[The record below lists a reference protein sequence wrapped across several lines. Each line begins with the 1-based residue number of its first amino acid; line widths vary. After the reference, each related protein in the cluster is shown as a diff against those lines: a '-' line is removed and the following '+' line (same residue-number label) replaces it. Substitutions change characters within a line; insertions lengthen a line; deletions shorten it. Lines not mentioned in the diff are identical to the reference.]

1 MAPHVPPPN
10 NKVTGFANVRN
21 WPQSNQPQLPST
33 IIGFRAINN
42 TAIITFKQA
51 PACPWQCSSL
61 QLICQFGY
69 SFDSDEWITK
79 TVINGMIH
87 PMHCFVLYGCNCLI
101 HGDKTSIC
109 QTMYRW
115 IKWNCKVTVC
125 GAISWIIV
133 NGFTVTLNLPDFY
146 TVSVAGPL
154 QIVLLS
160 SQLSFPIFL
169 LSAFHSSSRVPG
181 CPTFPSAIKDWFA
194 TDWRG
199 HRVYM
204 PNAPK
209 DNKNH
214 HRIEYISRRV

>member
-51 PACPWQCSSL
+51 PACPWQCLSL

-69 SFDSDEWITK
+69 SFDSDEWIRK

-101 HGDKTSIC
+101 HGDKTYIC

-125 GAISWIIV
+125 GAISKSASLYKSSFSLH
-133 NGFTVTLNLPDFY
+133 NCLSQFSSCLHF
-146 TVSVAGPL
+146 
-154 QIVLLS
+154 IVLRGY
-160 SQLSFPIFL
+160 QDVQH
-169 LSAFHSSSRVPG
+169 FHLP
-181 CPTFPSAIKDWFA
+181 
-194 TDWRG
+194 
-199 HRVYM
+199 
-204 PNAPK
+204 
-209 DNKNH
+209 
-214 HRIEYISRRV
+214 